1 MTTLVV
7 VVVAG
12 LLVALALWTVVARDA
27 FLAAGGFIAYGLL
40 LALVWVRLHGVDVA
54 LTEAAIG
61 GGLTGALLLGA
72 VGRLRGTE
80 AATWAERS
88 GAGVRAVALLLSVG
102 VAGALVLCVLA
113 LPEPAPTLAPQ
124 VVQHMPATGVGN
136 PITGVLLAFRALDTL
151 LEAIVLVI
159 ALIGV
164 WSLAPDGAWGG
175 RPGPRY
181 RADPDGILAYFARL
195 LPPIGIVVGVYLF
208 WAGADHPGGKFQ
220 SATILAAMWMLVQMA
235 GIADSPRTDHRGL
248 RFGIVVGPLVFVAIG
263 LAGLWSAGVFL
274 AYPPEWAKPM
284 IVVVEVALLPTLVL
298 VLALLMNGAPAR
310 SAAADPAR
318 SADADDT
325 RGTDTRL
332 ARDRVAGGGGDD
344 RAQAQGLGR

>member
-1 MTTLVV
+1 MTTLVSGV
-7 VVVAG
+7 VV
-12 LLVALALWTVVARDA
+12 LLLLWLALWTVVARDA
-27 FLAAGGFIAYGLL
+27 FLAVAGFVVYGLL
-40 LALVWVRLHGVDVA
+40 LSLVWVRLAGIDVA

-80 AATWAERS
+80 AEVAAERS
-88 GAGVRAVALLLSVG
+88 GAGTRAVALLLSLG
-102 VAGALVLCVLA
+102 VTTVLVLCVLA

-124 VVQHMPATGVGN
+124 VVQNLPATGVAN

-164 WSLAPDGAWGG
+164 WSLAPDSFWGG

-181 RADPDGILAYFARL
+181 TADPDGVLAYLARV
-195 LPPIGIVVGVYLF
+195 LPPIGIVIGLYLF

-235 GIADSPRTDHRGL
+235 GLADAPRIDNRWV
-248 RFGIVVGPLVFVAIG
+248 RAGIVLGPLVFIAVG
-263 LAGLWSAGVFL
+263 LLGAWTAGAFL
-274 AYPPEWAKPM
+274 GYPEGWAKPM
-284 IVVVEVALLPTLVL
+284 IVAIELALLPTLVL

-310 SAAADPAR
+310 RTGP
-318 SADADDT
+318 
-325 RGTDTRL
+325 
-332 ARDRVAGGGGDD
+332 
-344 RAQAQGLGR
+344 

>member
-1 MTTLVV
+1 VITTVASGVV
-7 VVVAG
+7 V
-12 LLVALALWTVVARDA
+12 LLLLGLALWTVVARDA
-27 FLAAGGFIAYGLL
+27 FLAVAGFVVYGLL
-40 LALVWVRLHGVDVA
+40 LALVWVRLAGIDVA

-80 AATWAERS
+80 TAATAET
-88 GAGVRAVALLLSVG
+88 AGPGTRAIAALLALG
-102 VAGALVLCVLA
+102 VTAALVLGVLR

-124 VVQHMPATGVGN
+124 VVPALPATGVAN

-164 WSLAPDGAWGG
+164 WSLAPDRFWGG

-181 RADPDGILAYFARL
+181 GADPDGILTYLARV
-195 LPPIGIVVGVYLF
+195 LPPIGIVVGLYLF

-235 GIADSPRTDHRGL
+235 GLGDAPRIDSRWVRA
-248 RFGIVVGPLVFVAIG
+248 GIVVGPLVFVAVG
-263 LAGLWSAGVFL
+263 LLGAWQAGAFL
-274 AYPPEWAKPM
+274 GYPDGWAKPM
-284 IVVVEVALLPTLVL
+284 IVAVEVALLPTLLL
-298 VLALLMNGAPAR
+298 VLALLLNGAPAR
-310 SAAADPAR
+310 GDASVSARSAKPMPAR
-318 SADADDT
+318 SS
-325 RGTDTRL
+325 G
-332 ARDRVAGGGGDD
+332 
-344 RAQAQGLGR
+344 Q